1 MLPATTGSLCLSFVI
16 YSLNLVLLAHDRY
29 CKSGNLIFQS
39 EVQRDADIEHLLETQ
54 ARKRLN
60 LRADFVVRTAKELKT
75 VVVHNPFRDEVERDP
90 GHLAVMYLRSAVKE
104 KDIEGQQLTSTGPEI
119 IRAKNIDLYIVY
131 PTASAGRA

>member
-1 MLPATTGSLCLSFVI
+1 MLPATTGSLCISFVI

-60 LRADFVVRTAKELKT
+60 LRADFVVRTAKELKAI
-75 VVVHNPFRDEVERDP
+75 VAHNPFRDEAERDP
-90 GHLAVMYLRSAVKE
+90 GHLVVMFLRSAVKE

-119 IRAKNIDLYIVY
+119 IRAKNRELYIV
-131 PTASAGRA
+131 